1 MATVAEG
8 PTLVVCEVARRGKL
22 VVGEPFFEPG
32 LPLTL
37 GRRGSV
43 PAREGDLVAVEPA
56 GGRRGRVVEVLG
68 KARDLAAVM
77 HAIAVDEG
85 VAGPWPQDVEEEL
98 AALPGDPLPVDGG
111 RTDLRD
117 RLTFTIDPPDARDF
131 DDAITVEPEA
141 DGLRVLVHIAD
152 VAAFVPAGGPLDVE
166 AERRGCSVY
175 LPRRV
180 EPMLPH
186 PLSSG
191 VCSLQPDV
199 DRYAVTID
207 IAPDGSMAAY
217 RSVIRSDHRLT
228 YPQVER
234 ILKGDE
240 PADPRLTEALS
251 HARSL
256 AAELREAR
264 FRRGAARVE
273 SREVEFFFDD
283 DGNLTGADNAVEHE
297 SHALVEELM
306 LLANERVAEL
316 LAEARAPAIYRVHEA
331 PDPDAVELL
340 VDRLDALEVP
350 TPPKPE
356 HLGPRDAAEY
366 VARVSERVAQYVES
380 CGRGRLTFPLLVLR
394 AMQRARYSPENLGH
408 SGLASA
414 AYCHF
419 TSPIRRYPDLVC
431 HRALLAHVGQ
441 GDAPPDD
448 PELLQRVAA
457 RSSEREREAG
467 RIEARGD
474 DVSLAFL
481 LERLL
486 FERGWSTPFHG
497 EITGLID
504 SAVFVQFEDVFDGLL
519 PARMLGRDWFE
530 PDRLGVSLVGRS
542 TGRRYRLGDP
552 AHIVVRSVDRPR
564 GRVLLHRARDAGP

>member
-8 PTLVVCEVARRGKL
+8 ATLVVCEVSRRGKL
-22 VVGEPFFEPG
+22 LVGEPFFEPG

-43 PAREGDLVAVEPA
+43 PAREGDLVAVEPE
-56 GGRRGRVVEVLG
+56 GDRRGRVIEVLG
-68 KARDLAAVM
+68 RARDLPAVI
-77 HAIAVDEG
+77 HGIAVDEG
-85 VAGPWPQDVEEEL
+85 ITRPWPEEVEEEL
-98 AALPGDPLPVDGG
+98 AALPRDPLPVDAG
-111 RTDLRD
+111 RADLRG

-131 DDAITVEPEA
+131 DDAITIERE
-141 DGLRVLVHIAD
+141 DGGLRLLVHIAD

-175 LPRRV
+175 LPGRV

-207 IAPDGSMAAY
+207 VAPDGEMTAY
-217 RSVIRSDHRLT
+217 RSMIRSDHRLS

-234 ILKGDE
+234 ILAGDE
-240 PADPRLTEALS
+240 PADPALLDALS
-251 HARSL
+251 DARSL

-264 FRRGAARVE
+264 FKRGAARVE
-273 SREVEFFFDD
+273 SREVEFVFDEEGHVAD
-283 DGNLTGADNAVEHE
+283 ADNATEHE

-306 LLANERVAEL
+306 LLANERVAQL
-316 LAEARAPAIYRVHEA
+316 LDDVRAPAIYRVHEA
-331 PDPDAVELL
+331 PEPEAVELL
-340 VDRLDALEVP
+340 VARLAALDVP
-350 TPPKPE
+350 TPPRPAQ
-356 HLGPRDAAEY
+356 LSPQQAAAYVARISDRVAEY
-366 VARVSERVAQYVES
+366 VAAS
-380 CGRGRLTFPLLVLR
+380 GRGRMTFPTLVLR

-441 GDAPPDD
+441 ADAPPDD
-448 PELLQRVAA
+448 PELLQRIAV
-457 RSSEREREAG
+457 RSSERERDAG
-467 RIEARGD
+467 RIEGRGD
-474 DVSLAFL
+474 DVCLAFL
-481 LERLL
+481 LEQRLY
-486 FERGWSTPFHG
+486 ERGWSDPFAG
-497 EITGLID
+497 EITGLIE
-504 SAVFVQFEDVFDGLL
+504 SALFVQFEEVYDGLL
-519 PARMLGRDWFE
+519 PARVLGREWFE
-530 PDRLGVSLVGRS
+530 PDQLGVAMVGRTS
-542 TGRRYRLGDP
+542 GRRYRLGDP
-552 AHIVVRSVDRPR
+552 IEVTVRSIERPR
-564 GRVLLHRARDAGP
+564 GRVLLHRARGAER